1 MAVERFEH
9 YWPDAVAEVIEEG
22 AEPEEF
28 WEDLNGEGIY
38 DRSLSDKGAP
48 ILEPRLFHCRL
59 QGNRI
64 KVEEVNHFEQADLDM
79 DDVMLL
85 DAGDEIYL
93 WVGAGAT
100 AEENGRILDMARVRS
115 RHTS

>member
-1 MAVERFEH
+1 MATERFGL
-9 YWPDAVAEVIEEG
+9 YWPDVEPEIIEEG

-28 WEDLNGEGIY
+28 WEDLNGEGVY
-38 DRSLSDKGAP
+38 DRSLAERGAP

-59 QGNRI
+59 MRHRI

-85 DAGDEIYL
+85 DAGDEIYM
-93 WVGAGAT
+93 WVGSGASE
-100 AEENGRILDMARVRS
+100 EENNKILNMAKV
-115 RHTS
+115 T